1 MSSKGKRVNAG
12 SHYCTAKPSA
22 RTIMFKIAGQG
33 ALALRQLYLA
43 SSFQYL
49 LKENKTTIFKN
60 IQVFVISR
68 NIIPG
73 RIFEKKF

>member
-1 MSSKGKRVNAG
+1 
-12 SHYCTAKPSA
+12 
-22 RTIMFKIAGQG
+22 MFKIAGQG